1 MCFLFCELGGWHEKM
16 MHVRA
21 TGETLWNI
29 CEAKH
34 LFVRTTTLQTWL
46 TLHRLLWK
54 GATSTEMERYPRRYW
69 NFVHYAQFLKSR
81 IVFFPATYLGWYW
94 CIWYLYLRS
103 FNSYRRYIPSSGA
116 DGDLDGPCR
125 STIEIVQYL
134 YIEDFQTWQGCQK
147 HMNLKLVLA
156 DANLSS
162 IF

>member
-1 MCFLFCELGGWHEKM
+1 MVLLHHILGCVCCSVGGWHEKM

-103 FNSYRRYIPSSGA
+103 FNSYRRYIPSPGA
-116 DGDLDGPCR
+116 DGDLDGSSRPA
-125 STIEIVQYL
+125 IEIRNCAKFLLNFYL
-134 YIEDFQTWQGCQK
+134 STVKDE
-147 HMNLKLVLA
+147 KL
-156 DANLSS
+156 